1 MTRQARLTAIEAV
14 PALSAAL
21 VRFGEDAR
29 AALGEFDMAIR
40 RAVQWIEHDQSE
52 YWEHEIRRGWDRVTE
67 ARNVLEAAKSARRF
81 ADREPTCV
89 VEQRALEA
97 AQRRLRLAQDKA
109 RLVQRWARELQHEL
123 AEYRGATGQLAQWL
137 DADLPRATA
146 ALARMTRALEAY
158 VEAGTPAEALP
169 AVPNEPP
176 QATHPPDEES
186 RPCESAT

>member
-14 PALSAAL
+14 PAMSAAL

-29 AALGEFDMAIR
+29 AALAELDMAIR
-40 RAVQWIEHDQSE
+40 RAVQWIEHDQSD
-52 YWEHEIRRGWDRVTE
+52 YWQREIRRGWDRVTE

-81 ADREPTCV
+81 ADHEPTCL

-109 RLVQRWARELQHEL
+109 SLVQRWARELQHEL

-169 AVPNEPP
+169 AVPNDEH
-176 QATHPPDEES
+176 QATQPPDEDS